1 MNVTDIE
8 RLASKVEGTRNVVVI
23 SKRGQFTAGIAWG
36 RKSQRTNE
44 EQTLPAFAA
53 RPPRKHEDG
62 RAAWRV
68 CTIRKMRR
76 ISPLPPSL
84 PPSLSIS
91 LSLSLS
97 LSSRFTRLLISSSP
111 RLTFMPPPRPNG
123 QADDEQKKHDFFHCD
138 ARLCSV
144 RRQRHQLGH
153 RRKKIRVH
161 ADDGRTDRRR
171 TDGRAEPQTEGRKE
185 GGEAI
190 GGDKEIWTERETQTA
205 AKKRKKSSVALLLLD
220 RSRSQA
226 SSARGRA
233 ASSEEIGQPRE
244 IYSSVAPE
252 VPMPTHH
259 YTS

>member
-84 PPSLSIS
+84 PPSLP

-97 LSSRFTRLLISSSP
+97 LFALHPTSHLLVSSSYFYAAAEAERTSGRRTKETRLLSLRRSP
-111 RLTFMPPPRPNG
+111 LALLCPVSEASTWPPQEEDPCARGRWAYG
-123 QADDEQKKHDFFHCD
+123 QTE
-138 ARLCSV
+138 
-144 RRQRHQLGH
+144 
-153 RRKKIRVH
+153 
-161 ADDGRTDRRR
+161 
-171 TDGRAEPQTEGRKE
+171 DGRAGGAADRGEEGRR
-185 GGEAI
+185 GGY
-190 GGDKEIWTERETQTA
+190 W
-205 AKKRKKSSVALLLLD
+205 
-220 RSRSQA
+220 
-226 SSARGRA
+226 GR
-233 ASSEEIGQPRE
+233 
-244 IYSSVAPE
+244 
-252 VPMPTHH
+252 
-259 YTS
+259 